1 MPPSPTPDVR
11 DPQQRKRAVQGAR
24 SYAYYSGL
32 AIQMVAVLLI
42 AHFGSEYLIR
52 ALALESPMWK
62 AGIMLVGVGLAL
74 YLPLRGL
81 LKA

>member
-1 MPPSPTPDVR
+1 MPELPDVR
-11 DPQQRKRAVQGAR
+11 DPAHRKRAVEGAR

-42 AHFGSEYLIR
+42 AHFGSDYLIR
-52 ALALESPMWK
+52 AFALESALWK
-62 AGIMLVGVGLAL
+62 AGFLLLGVALAL

-81 LKA
+81 LK

>member
-1 MPPSPTPDVR
+1 MPDRPDVR
-11 DPQQRKRAVQGAR
+11 DPAQRKRAVEGAR

-42 AHFGSEYLIR
+42 AHFGSDYVIR
-52 ALALESPMWK
+52 AFQLESPLWK
-62 AGIMLVGVGLAL
+62 AGLMLLGVALAL

-81 LKA
+81 VKS